1 MAAEEADEPGR
12 ADLLPLRQA
21 FRCAL
26 EEDDRVVRRC
36 LRRAFGAVAQRR
48 LDERFAGWPSSQPRL
63 VFIRVAML
71 TLAHLS
77 AFGGRV
83 ATMSEVN
90 ALHGPVVLAAASVGR
105 IGRYDISS

>member
-1 MAAEEADEPGR
+1 
-12 ADLLPLRQA
+12 
-21 FRCAL
+21 
-26 EEDDRVVRRC
+26 
-36 LRRAFGAVAQRR
+36 
-48 LDERFAGWPSSQPRL
+48 
-63 VFIRVAML
+63 ML